1 MTKTNSVILP
11 QPQTFFTCKKKLY
24 EDRLLLLGIHV
35 RNGYADKGTVAKEGN
50 YCTLHLMEKQL
61 R

>member
-11 QPQTFFTCKKKLY
+11 QPQTFFTYKKKLY

-35 RNGYADKGTVAKEGN
+35 PAQY
-50 YCTLHLMEKQL
+50 
-61 R
+61 